1 MRPETTSSGNRKE
14 GGEGARSMSRATDLQ
29 RELDALEPE
38 LDKIRAALE
47 RDAYGSGDDRDRAQK
62 ALDKGTSYLA
72 EQRAHL
78 TELLAA
84 EAQSEARGGPIP
96 GQRREGGGALR
107 KELAEEHGGPEE

>member
-47 RDAYGSGDDRDRAQK
+47 REAYGSGDDRDRAQK
-62 ALDKGTSYLA
+62 ALGKGTSYLA

-78 TELLAA
+78 SELLAA
-84 EAQSEARGGPIP
+84 EARVALYRANVAKLEAL
-96 GQRREGGGALR
+96 Q
-107 KELAEEHGGPEE
+107 KELAEEHGGPKE

>member
-1 MRPETTSSGNRKE
+1 
-14 GGEGARSMSRATDLQ
+14 MSRATDLQ

-78 TELLAA
+78 SELLAA
-84 EAQSEARGGPIP
+84 EARVALYRANVAKVEAL
-96 GQRREGGGALR
+96 Q
-107 KELAEEHGGPEE
+107 KELAEEHGGPKE

>member
-1 MRPETTSSGNRKE
+1 
-14 GGEGARSMSRATDLQ
+14 MSRATDLQ
-29 RELDALEPE
+29 RALDALEPE
-38 LDKIRAALE
+38 LDKIRAAHE

-78 TELLAA
+78 AELLGA
-84 EAQSEARGGPIP
+84 EAQSEARVALY
-96 GQRREGGGALR
+96 RANVAKVEALR

>member
-72 EQRAHL
+72 EQPAHL
-78 TELLAA
+78 SELLAA
-84 EAQSEARGGPIP
+84 EARVALYRANVAKVEAL
-96 GQRREGGGALR
+96 Q
-107 KELAEEHGGPEE
+107 KELAEENGGPEE

>member
-1 MRPETTSSGNRKE
+1 
-14 GGEGARSMSRATDLQ
+14 MSRATDLQ

-47 RDAYGSGDDRDRAQK
+47 RDAYGSGDDLDRAQK

-78 TELLAA
+78 AELLTA
-84 EAQSEARGGPIP
+84 EAHSEASVALYRANVAKVD
-96 GQRREGGGALR
+96 QLKRELT
-107 KELAEEHGGPEE
+107 EEHGGSEE